1 MIRCEYGGD
10 GGLGVGKVGCPLR
23 TRPREGFEDVS
34 CVGDAAWTDMGDIA
48 ADEAVGG
55 GEPLVVRL
63 TGTEFGVC

>member
-1 MIRCEYGGD
+1 M
-10 GGLGVGKVGCPLR
+10 GCPLR

-34 CVGDAAWTDMGDIA
+34 CVGDAAWTDMGNIA

-55 GEPLVVRL
+55 GETLVAKL